1 MQRLQMQRML
11 PPVRETSASLLREG
25 CLSDI
30 AEQNPATILIE
41 IRQTCMVSKHNH
53 WLRGKDDS
61 PQVIIDL
68 PSALLLH
75 EISGISYRSPVEA
88 LLRETRVHSMHHHMG
103 AAAIQKVCQVVHVQ
117 QLQIREQPRGRGR
130 CICQG

>member
-11 PPVRETSASLLREG
+11 LPARETSASLQCEG
-25 CLSDI
+25 CWSDI

-41 IRQTCMVSKHNH
+41 IRQTCVVSKHNH
-53 WLRGKDDS
+53 LRRGKGDRQ
-61 PQVIIDL
+61 QVKTDL
-68 PSALLLH
+68 PSALLSH

-103 AAAIQKVCQVVHVQ
+103 AAAIQKVCKVVHVQ
-117 QLQIREQPRGRGR
+117 QLQIGE
-130 CICQG
+130 